1 MEHDEDARHRV
12 VAGRMRRCASR
23 AVELPRAR
31 SSMPIPSCGCGWM
44 TAPLANS
51 TVDAAITIQQR
62 QATQVRG
69 RRRQGR
75 EVHRL
80 HGAVQDMLRGR
91 K

>member
-1 MEHDEDARHRV
+1 
-12 VAGRMRRCASR
+12 
-23 AVELPRAR
+23 
-31 SSMPIPSCGCGWM
+31 
-44 TAPLANS
+44 
-51 TVDAAITIQQR
+51 VDAAITIQQR
-62 QATQVRG
+62 QAPQVRG